1 VSAGSQS
8 VQQGDYIFDRQDF
21 DSSPIVL
28 ESHKLVFFT
37 VAGAGDVTWRCLF
50 RRMMGYRNWQNT
62 SRQFEDLRYLYDFN
76 AHEAT
81 NIMNS
86 PEYTRAM
93 FVRDPKERLVSAYLE
108 KVMADKGE
116 YIGRACCAGKKDCV
130 KAAMNFTNFVYI
142 AKVCDQPF
150 WRPQGRKMEPRF
162 YQLLNFVGHYEHAQ
176 QDAKQLLQRIGAW
189 DEYGRNGWG
198 SGDQS
203 IFHDA
208 QVMSQ
213 NMVQDYFS
221 PELERK
227 ADAIYDVDY
236 GNPVLSFRRSV
247 TS

>member
-1 VSAGSQS
+1 
-8 VQQGDYIFDRQDF
+8 
-21 DSSPIVL
+21 
-28 ESHKLVFFT
+28 
-37 VAGAGDVTWRCLF
+37 
-50 RRMMGYRNWQNT
+50 
-62 SRQFEDLRYLYDFN
+62 
-76 AHEAT
+76 
-81 NIMNS
+81 
-86 PEYTRAM
+86 M

-108 KVMADKGE
+108 KVVADKGE
-116 YIGRACCAGKKDCV
+116 YIGPACCAGKEDCV
-130 KAAMNFTNFVYI
+130 KATMNFTNFLYT

-176 QDAKQLLQRIGAW
+176 QDSKQLLQRIGAW

-213 NMVQDYFS
+213 HLVQDYFS
-221 PELERK
+221 LELERK

-236 GNPVLSFRRSV
+236 GNPVLSFRTRSV
-247 TS
+247 TSEQF